1 MNSLEIIKKEFE
13 DLQMNPLLS
22 IGTNLGLLEPN
33 NYYKWRSSL
42 MGAADSPYKYGVF
55 ILKLIFP
62 EDYPNTRPEVYFLT
76 PIYHLNVNS
85 INISEP
91 LGSISSCFFDW
102 WTPTSSVKEL
112 LSKLFLIFYLE
123 KIEFSFDNAK
133 TNEYLY
139 NKSLYELKARYFSKK
154 VFKLE
159 EDQYED
165 VWNFSCTEEDLNSIN
180 LDDNSNYY
188 EDDDDIDEN
197 KTISITLIL
206 DGKKDTKFHYK
217 INEIT
222 KNVVQRGL
230 KQLGISEE
238 IKKDDLFIFNGR
250 RLNLDISIK
259 DNRIISDKTEI
270 LMISDFDI

>member
-22 IGTNLGLLEPN
+22 IGINLGLLEPN
-33 NYYKWRSSL
+33 NYYKWKSSL

-102 WTPTSSVKEL
+102 WTPTSTVKEL

-123 KIEFSFDNAK
+123 KIDFSFDNAK

-154 VFKLE
+154 IFKLE

-165 VWNFSCTEEDLNSIN
+165 FWNFSCTEEDLNSIN
-180 LDDNSNYY
+180 LDDNSNY
-188 EDDDDIDEN
+188 
-197 KTISITLIL
+197 
-206 DGKKDTKFHYK
+206 
-217 INEIT
+217 
-222 KNVVQRGL
+222 R
-230 KQLGISEE
+230 
-238 IKKDDLFIFNGR
+238 
-250 RLNLDISIK
+250 
-259 DNRIISDKTEI
+259 
-270 LMISDFDI
+270 

>member
-1 MNSLEIIKKEFE
+1 
-13 DLQMNPLLS
+13 
-22 IGTNLGLLEPN
+22 
-33 NYYKWRSSL
+33 

-85 INISEP
+85 INTSEP

-102 WTPTSSVKEL
+102 WTPTSTVKEL

-123 KIEFSFDNAK
+123 KIDFSFDNAK

-154 VFKLE
+154 IYNLE

-165 VWNFSCTEEDLNSIN
+165 FWNFSCTEEDLNSIN

-188 EDDDDIDEN
+188 EVDDDIDEN
-197 KTISITLIL
+197 KTICITLIL
-206 DGKKDTKFHYK
+206 DGKKDTKFHCK

-222 KNVVQRGL
+222 KNVFQRGL

-238 IKKDDLFIFNGR
+238 IKKDDLLIFNLR

-259 DNRIISDKTEI
+259 DNGIIRDKMKI

>member
-13 DLQMNPLLS
+13 DLQMNPLCS
-22 IGTNLGLLEPN
+22 IGVNVGLLEPN
-33 NYYKWRSSL
+33 NYYKWRSTFI
-42 MGAADSPYKYGVF
+42 GAFDSPYKFGLF

-62 EDYPNTRPEVYFLT
+62 EDYPNTRPQIYFLT

-85 INISEP
+85 SNISEP

-102 WTPTSSVKEL
+102 WTPNSTIREL

-154 VFKLE
+154 VYNLDE
-159 EDQYED
+159 AQYQD
-165 VWNFSCTEEDLNSIN
+165 VWKFFCTQEDLNSIS
-180 LDDNSNYY
+180 LDNNSNYY
-188 EDDDDIDEN
+188 EEDDIDEN
-197 KTISITLIL
+197 KTIYIKFIL
-206 DGKKDTKFHYK
+206 DGKKDTQIHCKL
-217 INEIT
+217 NEIT
-222 KNVVQRGL
+222 KNVIQRCL

-238 IKKDDLFIFNGR
+238 IKKDDLVILSGR
-250 RLNLDISIK
+250 RINLNISIK
-259 DNRIISDKTEI
+259 DNAIVLDGTWL
-270 LMISDFDI
+270 LMISDIDI

>member
-13 DLQMNPLLS
+13 DLQMNPLCS
-22 IGTNLGLLEPN
+22 IGVVVGLLEPN
-33 NYYKWRSSL
+33 NYYKWKSSL
-42 MGAADSPYKYGVF
+42 MGAFDSPYKYGVF

-85 INISEP
+85 SNTSEP

-102 WTPTSSVKEL
+102 WTPTSTVKEL

-123 KIEFSFDNAK
+123 KIDFSFDNAK

-139 NKSLYELKARYFSKK
+139 NKSLYELKARYFTKK
-154 VFKLE
+154 IYNLE

-165 VWNFSCTEEDLNSIN
+165 FWNFSCTEEDLNSIN

-188 EDDDDIDEN
+188 ENDDDIDEN
-197 KTISITLIL
+197 KTICITLIL
-206 DGKKDTKFHYK
+206 DGKKDTKFHCK

-238 IKKDDLFIFNGR
+238 IKKDDLLIFNLR

-259 DNRIISDKTEI
+259 DNGIIGDKTEF

>member
-42 MGAADSPYKYGVF
+42 MGAADSPYKFGLF

-102 WTPTSSVKEL
+102 WTPNSTIREL

-154 VFKLE
+154 VFNLDE
-159 EDQYED
+159 AQYQD
-165 VWNFSCTEEDLNSIN
+165 VWKFFCTQEDLNSIS
-180 LDDNSNYY
+180 LDNNSNYY
-188 EDDDDIDEN
+188 EEDDIDEN
-197 KTISITLIL
+197 KTIYIKFIL
-206 DGKKDTKFHYK
+206 DGKKDTEIHCKL
-217 INEIT
+217 NEIT
-222 KNVVQRGL
+222 KNVIQRCL

-238 IKKDDLFIFNGR
+238 IKKDDLVILSGR
-250 RLNLDISIK
+250 RINLDISIK
-259 DNRIISDKTEI
+259 DNAIVLDGICL
-270 LMISDFDI
+270 LMISDIDI

>member
-33 NYYKWRSSL
+33 NYYKWKSSL

-102 WTPTSSVKEL
+102 WTPNSTVKEL

-123 KIEFSFDNAK
+123 KIDFSFDNAK

-154 VFKLE
+154 VFNLDE
-159 EDQYED
+159 AQYQD
-165 VWNFSCTEEDLNSIN
+165 VWKFFCTQEDLNSIS
-180 LDDNSNYY
+180 LDNNSNYY
-188 EDDDDIDEN
+188 EEDDIDEN
-197 KTISITLIL
+197 KTIYIKFIL
-206 DGKKDTKFHYK
+206 DGKKDTEIHCKL
-217 INEIT
+217 NEIT
-222 KNVVQRGL
+222 KNVIQRSL

-238 IKKDDLFIFNGR
+238 IKKDDLVILSGR
-250 RLNLDISIK
+250 RINLNISIK
-259 DNRIISDKTEI
+259 DNAIVLDGICL
-270 LMISDFDI
+270 LMISDIDI

>member
-22 IGTNLGLLEPN
+22 IGINLGLLEPN
-33 NYYKWRSSL
+33 NYYKWKSSL

-62 EDYPNTRPEVYFLT
+62 EDYPNTRPQIYFLT

-85 INISEP
+85 SNISEP

-102 WTPTSSVKEL
+102 WTPNSTIREL

-154 VFKLE
+154 VFNLDE
-159 EDQYED
+159 AQYQD
-165 VWNFSCTEEDLNSIN
+165 VWKFFCTQEDLNSIS
-180 LDDNSNYY
+180 LDNNSNYY
-188 EDDDDIDEN
+188 EEDDIDEN
-197 KTISITLIL
+197 KTIYIKFIL
-206 DGKKDTKFHYK
+206 DGKKDTEIHCKL
-217 INEIT
+217 NEIT
-222 KNVVQRGL
+222 KNVIQRCL

-238 IKKDDLFIFNGR
+238 IKKDDLVILSGR
-250 RLNLDISIK
+250 RINLNISIK
-259 DNRIISDKTEI
+259 DNAIVLDGICL
-270 LMISDFDI
+270 LMISDIDI

>member
-22 IGTNLGLLEPN
+22 IGINLGLLEPN
-33 NYYKWRSSL
+33 NYYKWKSSL

-85 INISEP
+85 SNISEP

-102 WTPTSSVKEL
+102 WTPNSTVKEL

-154 VFKLE
+154 VFNLDE
-159 EDQYED
+159 AQYQD
-165 VWNFSCTEEDLNSIN
+165 VWKFFCTQEDLNSIS
-180 LDDNSNYY
+180 LDNNSNYY
-188 EDDDDIDEN
+188 EEDDIDEN
-197 KTISITLIL
+197 KTIYIKFIL
-206 DGKKDTKFHYK
+206 DGKKDTEIHCKL
-217 INEIT
+217 NEIT
-222 KNVVQRGL
+222 KNVIQRSL

-238 IKKDDLFIFNGR
+238 IKKDDLVILSGR
-250 RLNLDISIK
+250 RINLNISIK
-259 DNRIISDKTEI
+259 DNAIVLDGICL
-270 LMISDFDI
+270 LMISDIDI

>member
-1 MNSLEIIKKEFE
+1 MNSLEIIKKEYE

-22 IGTNLGLLEPN
+22 IGINLGLLEPN
-33 NYYKWRSSL
+33 NYYKWKSSL

-102 WTPTSSVKEL
+102 WTPNSTVKEL

-154 VFKLE
+154 IYNLDE
-159 EDQYED
+159 AQYQD
-165 VWNFSCTEEDLNSIN
+165 VWNFSCTEEDLNSIS

-188 EDDDDIDEN
+188 EEDDIDEN
-197 KTISITLIL
+197 KTIYIKFIL
-206 DGKKDTKFHYK
+206 DGKKDTQIHCKL
-217 INEIT
+217 NEIT
-222 KNVVQRGL
+222 KNVIQRCL

-238 IKKDDLFIFNGR
+238 IKKDDLVIFSGR
-250 RLNLDISIK
+250 RINLNISIK
-259 DNRIISDKTEI
+259 DNAIVLDGTWL
-270 LMISDFDI
+270 LMISDIDI

>member
-102 WTPTSSVKEL
+102 WTPTSTVKEL

-123 KIEFSFDNAK
+123 KIDFSFDNAK

-154 VFKLE
+154 IFKLE

-197 KTISITLIL
+197 KTISMTLIL

-238 IKKDDLFIFNGR
+238 IKKDDLLIFNGR

-259 DNRIISDKTEI
+259 DNGIIGDKMEA

>member
-85 INISEP
+85 R
-91 LGSISSCFFDW
+91 
-102 WTPTSSVKEL
+102 TPTSTVKEL

-123 KIEFSFDNAK
+123 KIDFSFDNAK

-154 VFKLE
+154 IFKLE

-197 KTISITLIL
+197 KTISMTLIL
-206 DGKKDTKFHYK
+206 DGKKDTKFHCK

-222 KNVVQRGL
+222 KNVFQRGL

-238 IKKDDLFIFNGR
+238 IKKDDLLIFNGR

-259 DNRIISDKTEI
+259 DNGIIIDKMEI

>member
-1 MNSLEIIKKEFE
+1 MNSLEIIKKEYE
-13 DLQMNPLLS
+13 DLQMNPLCS
-22 IGTNLGLLEPN
+22 IGVVVGLLEPN
-33 NYYKWRSSL
+33 NYYKWRSTFI
-42 MGAADSPYKYGVF
+42 GAVDSPYKFGLF

-102 WTPTSSVKEL
+102 WTPNSTVKEL

-154 VFKLE
+154 IFKLE

-206 DGKKDTKFHYK
+206 DGKKDTKFHSK
-217 INEIT
+217 KNEIT
-222 KNVVQRGL
+222 KNAFQRGL

-238 IKKDDLFIFNGR
+238 IKKDDLLIFNGR

-259 DNRIISDKTEI
+259 DNGIIIDKMEI

>member
-22 IGTNLGLLEPN
+22 IGINLGLLEPN
-33 NYYKWRSSL
+33 NYYKWKSSL

-102 WTPTSSVKEL
+102 WTPNSTVKEL

-123 KIEFSFDNAK
+123 KIDFSFDNAK

-154 VFKLE
+154 IYNLDE
-159 EDQYED
+159 AQYQD
-165 VWNFSCTEEDLNSIN
+165 VWNFSCTEEDLNSIS

-188 EDDDDIDEN
+188 EEDDIDEN
-197 KTISITLIL
+197 KTIYIKFIL
-206 DGKKDTKFHYK
+206 DGKKDTQIHCKL
-217 INEIT
+217 NEIT
-222 KNVVQRGL
+222 KNVIQRCL

-238 IKKDDLFIFNGR
+238 IKKDDLVIFSGR
-250 RLNLDISIK
+250 RINLDISIK
-259 DNRIISDKTEI
+259 DNAIVLDGTWL
-270 LMISDFDI
+270 LMISDIDI